1 MSQLLELHFVL
12 KWYKLVAQTLN
23 YGLFKKGKAVRVST
37 EFTSAS
43 ISINLC
49 GTKSLAAL
57 NAANESLSGTESSKN
72 LELK

>member
-1 MSQLLELHFVL
+1 MIQVGSSDL
-12 KWYKLVAQTLN
+12 KLSIMG
-23 YGLFKKGKAVRVST
+23 GLFKKGNAVRVST

-57 NAANESLSGTESSKN
+57 IAANESLSGAESSKN

>member
-1 MSQLLELHFVL
+1 MG
-12 KWYKLVAQTLN
+12 
-23 YGLFKKGKAVRVST
+23 GLFTKGNAVRVST

-57 NAANESLSGTESSKN
+57 KAANESLSGAESSN
-72 LELK
+72 NYSLVLAAHIY